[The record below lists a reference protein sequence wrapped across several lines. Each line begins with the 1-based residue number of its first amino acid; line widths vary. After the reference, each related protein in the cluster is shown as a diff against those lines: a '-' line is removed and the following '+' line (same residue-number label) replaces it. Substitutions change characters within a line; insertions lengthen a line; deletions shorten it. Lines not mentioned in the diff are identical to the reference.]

1 MIPKPFS
8 RALMRVS
15 RQIAVP
21 LDADEKQMGEFHADL
36 QAALDRVREFSE
48 MHVCE
53 VGSGEFPKYARKFA
67 PSISRN
73 EAE

>member
-1 MIPKPFS
+1 M
-8 RALMRVS
+8 
-15 RQIAVP
+15 
-21 LDADEKQMGEFHADL
+21 EGFHADL

-53 VGSGEFPKYARKFA
+53 VGSGVFPEFRRKVVPFN
-67 PSISRN
+67 PRN